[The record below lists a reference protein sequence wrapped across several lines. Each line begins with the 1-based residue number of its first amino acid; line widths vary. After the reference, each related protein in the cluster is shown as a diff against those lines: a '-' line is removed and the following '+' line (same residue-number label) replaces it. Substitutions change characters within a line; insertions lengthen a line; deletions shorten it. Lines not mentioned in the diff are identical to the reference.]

1 MKLFLQIFTI
11 YALGSLAL
19 CLFWAW
25 VGIPLSMD
33 LILFLAVFDAAG
45 ALYTVHRI
53 GQDRKE
59 REKAWDDLEQAY
71 REHHRTHPPKYY

>member
-25 VGIPLSMD
+25 IGIPISMD

-53 GQDRKE
+53 GKDRKE
-59 REKAWDDLEQAY
+59 REQIWAQVEQDMRELE
-71 REHHRTHPPKYY
+71 RERRTTY